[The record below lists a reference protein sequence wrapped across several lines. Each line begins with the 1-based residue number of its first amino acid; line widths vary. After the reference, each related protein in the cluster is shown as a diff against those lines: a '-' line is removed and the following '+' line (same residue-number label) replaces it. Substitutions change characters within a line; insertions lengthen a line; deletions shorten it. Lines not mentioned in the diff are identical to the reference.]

1 MGKRSNTALYRSQ
14 FDDIPDDLEGRLKL
28 LMDSRYI
35 SRIKSATDIV
45 IKDTKR
51 IKRTKLTFTWYTEPH
66 PSRRPRANLRGNH
79 VRMYVPLAAETKL
92 DFKEFFAENFP
103 GFKPIRTP
111 MRFYIKSYLKTP
123 VSMPRH
129 MKILAE
135 LGVLRP
141 WGRVGDC
148 DNLLKTYTDCTV
160 DSLIAD
166 DDLIDEM
173 RSEKFYS
180 IKPRV
185 EFTIIYDSRFPKGLE
200 PKDYEEVT
208 SDVRS

>member
-1 MGKRSNTALYRSQ
+1 MAKRSHDELYRGQ
-14 FDDIPDDLEGRLKL
+14 FGDIPKDLESRLTML
-28 LMDSRYI
+28 FDSRYI
-35 SRIKSATDIV
+35 ARIKTAVDAT
-45 IKDTKR
+45 IKDAKK

-66 PSRRPRANLRGNH
+66 PSRRPRANMRGNH

-92 DFKEFFAENFP
+92 NFAEFFRDSFP

-160 DSLIAD
+160 DSLIVD

-185 EFTIIYDSRFPKGLE
+185 EFTIIYDNRFPRGLE
-200 PKDYEEVT
+200 LKDYKE
-208 SDVRS
+208 DK

>member
-1 MGKRSNTALYRSQ
+1 MAKSSHDDLYRGQ
-14 FDDIPDDLEGRLKL
+14 FGDIPKDLESRLTMLFDTRSIAK
-28 LMDSRYI
+28 
-35 SRIKSATDIV
+35 IKSIVDAT

-66 PSRRPRANLRGNH
+66 PSRRPRANMRGSH
-79 VRMYVPLAAETKL
+79 VRVYVPLAAKTKE
-92 DFKEFFAENFP
+92 EFFEFFTKSFP
-103 GFKPIRTP
+103 SFKPISTP

-135 LGVLRP
+135 LGVFRP

-160 DSLIAD
+160 GSLITD

-173 RSEKFYS
+173 RSEKYYS

-200 PKDYEEVT
+200 PKYDEE
-208 SDVRS
+208 DK

>member
-1 MGKRSNTALYRSQ
+1 MGKRTNGKLYDGE
-14 FDDIPDDLEGRLKL
+14 FGDVPDDRDGRLTS
-28 LMDSRYI
+28 LMDCRSI
-35 SRIKSATDIV
+35 NRIKRLVDAT
-45 IKDTKR
+45 IKDAKR

-66 PSRRPRANLRGNH
+66 PSRRPRVNQRGSH
-79 VRMYVPLAAETKL
+79 IRMYVPLAAETKL
-92 DFKEFFAENFP
+92 DFKEFFAEKFP

-129 MKILAE
+129 MKVLAE

-180 IKPRV
+180 TKPRV
-185 EFTIIYDSRFPKGLE
+185 EFTVIYDNRFPKGLE
-200 PKDYEEVT
+200 PKDYEE
-208 SDVRS
+208 DVG